1 MVKILVFLFSFF
13 SFLFQSQEP
22 VSWKYEL
29 DKIDNYQYKLTF
41 NAEIIDGWK
50 LYSQYS
56 PIEGNA
62 TEFVFLNPDLNS
74 AIKEKFDESDPI
86 IGFDNVFDMDLPYF
100 NYEASFNKIINL
112 KNLDLESFKVEI
124 IYSSCD
130 DELCVFRNETFN
142 IPIDPSKKLKI
153 VYNEL

>member
-74 AIKEKFDESDPI
+74 AIKKS
-86 IGFDNVFDMDLPYF
+86 
-100 NYEASFNKIINL
+100 SFA
-112 KNLDLESFKVEI
+112 
-124 IYSSCD
+124 
-130 DELCVFRNETFN
+130 
-142 IPIDPSKKLKI
+142 
-153 VYNEL
+153 

>member
-13 SFLFQSQEP
+13 SFSFQPEEP

-56 PIEGNA
+56 PIEENA
-62 TEFVFLNPDLNS
+62 TEFVFLNLNITLTKPIYFTKK
-74 AIKEKFDESDPI
+74 IKRRIS
-86 IGFDNVFDMDLPYF
+86 
-100 NYEASFNKIINL
+100 NY
-112 KNLDLESFKVEI
+112 
-124 IYSSCD
+124 
-130 DELCVFRNETFN
+130 
-142 IPIDPSKKLKI
+142 
-153 VYNEL
+153 